1 MMTMITIIRLH
12 RRRVALIPHMIII
25 IIMNH
30 HLPVQ
35 TLVALI
41 HRMMIIII
49 IMNHHL
55 PVQTLVALIHRMI
68 IIIIMNHH
76 LPVQTLTALI
86 PHMIINYAIT
96 PRDTTRILVRL
107 CTNLEDLS
115 IPSGS

>member
-12 RRRVALIPHMIII
+12 RRRVALIPH
-25 IIMNH
+25 
-30 HLPVQ
+30 
-35 TLVALI
+35 
-41 HRMMIIII
+41 MIIII